1 MDQITLITDEA
12 INRADEHAN
21 KDWVRAALQ
30 AGETLA
36 YRFERLTTDD
46 IWFEME
52 DSHPDLSTH
61 EPRAMG
67 GVMRQLK
74 SRGTIRPSTL
84 YVKSERLSRHGA
96 PIRVWMSRITKPR

>member
-12 INRADEHAN
+12 IDRVRKHAN
-21 KDWVRAALQ
+21 KDWVRAALD

-67 GVMRQLK
+67 TVMRQLK

-84 YVKSERLSRHGA
+84 YIKSERLSRHGA
-96 PIRVWMSRITKPR
+96 PIRVWMSRITKRR